1 MDIDKYVFFNFY
13 QIYALFTMFYSKE
26 NHASVPCSVKKEPA
40 EVIEINSESDL
51 DSVLMCM
58 LPRIATGE

>member
-1 MDIDKYVFFNFY
+1 MFSLIF
-13 QIYALFTMFYSKE
+13 ALFTMFYSKE